1 MTGLEFHKLLR
12 AALAKYGLT
21 VKFVTESQYMPTT
34 GGIMTPRGVRR
45 ADIKDN
51 PLKKT
56 NSSRDIQSK
65 ELKKTTGQEEVN

>member
-1 MTGLEFHKLLR
+1 MTDLEFHKLLS
-12 AALAKYGLT
+12 AALAEYGLT

-34 GGIMTPRGVRR
+34 GVIMTPRGVRR

-56 NSSRDIQSK
+56 NSCRDIQSK
-65 ELKKTTGQEEVN
+65 ELKKTTGQEEVS

>member
-1 MTGLEFHKLLR
+1 MTALEYNKLLNE
-12 AALAKYGLT
+12 ALAPLGLT
-21 VKFVTESQYMPTT
+21 VKLVTESQYMPTT
-34 GGIMTPRGVRR
+34 GVIMTPRGVRR

>member
-1 MTGLEFHKLLR
+1 MTDLELNKLLNK
-12 AALAKYGLT
+12 ALAKYGLS
-21 VKFVTESQYMPTT
+21 VELVTESQYMPTT
-34 GGIMTPRGVRR
+34 GVIMTPRGVRR